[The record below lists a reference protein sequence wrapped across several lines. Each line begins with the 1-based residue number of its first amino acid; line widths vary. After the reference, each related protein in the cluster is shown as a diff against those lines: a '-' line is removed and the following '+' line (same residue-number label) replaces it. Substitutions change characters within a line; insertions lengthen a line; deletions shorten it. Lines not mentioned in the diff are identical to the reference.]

1 MDYHLEYRDDGKSF
15 VLFTTDAKSRRL
27 VHFDTM
33 DALTIAGQTGRLVEL
48 DEFAA
53 ENERLSAELAHQ
65 NELRRMEAE
74 ALAGVG
80 KEVERLLRARIAALE
95 TALRGATHEVLF
107 DPTGPRHVMAID
119 MAAYHAALA
128 ALEQA

>member
-1 MDYHLEYRDDGKSF
+1 MDEELKPCPFCGKPGTVFGGWFGCSNRDCLVEAGRYGDGGHEAIPAWN
-15 VLFTTDAKSRRL
+15 TRPIE
-27 VHFDTM
+27 
-33 DALTIAGQTGRLVEL
+33 DAL
-48 DEFAA
+48 
-53 ENERLSAELAHQ
+53 NAELAQQ

-74 ALAGVG
+74 ALAGVN
-80 KEVERLLRARIAALE
+80 KEVERRLRARIAALE

-119 MAAYHAALA
+119 MADYHAALA